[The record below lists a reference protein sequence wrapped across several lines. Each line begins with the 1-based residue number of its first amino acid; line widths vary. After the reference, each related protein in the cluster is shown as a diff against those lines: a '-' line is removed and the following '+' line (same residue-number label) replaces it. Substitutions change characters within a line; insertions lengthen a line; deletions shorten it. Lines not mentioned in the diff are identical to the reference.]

1 MKISSDGLGLEGLK
15 VPKVWFL
22 GFWQKSYPFRCAFL
36 LQHKVS
42 MVFFALYAKTTCL
55 QKSGELRSKNLKT
68 NQNTGFFKPQYLRKN
83 LRYEV
88 EFLDMIR
95 GPRKH

>member
-1 MKISSDGLGLEGLK
+1 MGLK
-15 VPKVWFL
+15 VPKVRFL
-22 GFWQKSYPFRCAFL
+22 GFGKNDIHLAQSAN
-36 LQHKVS
+36 
-42 MVFFALYAKTTCL
+42 VFFVLFAKTTC
-55 QKSGELRSKNLKT
+55 
-68 NQNTGFFKPQYLRKN
+68 

>member
-1 MKISSDGLGLEGLK
+1 MGLANVFLYFFQKQHVSKNLVLEL
-15 VPKVWFL
+15 W
-22 GFWQKSYPFRCAFL
+22 
-36 LQHKVS
+36 
-42 MVFFALYAKTTCL
+42 T
-55 QKSGELRSKNLKT
+55 KNLKT
-68 NQNTGFFKPQYLRKN
+68 NQNAGFFKPQYLTKN